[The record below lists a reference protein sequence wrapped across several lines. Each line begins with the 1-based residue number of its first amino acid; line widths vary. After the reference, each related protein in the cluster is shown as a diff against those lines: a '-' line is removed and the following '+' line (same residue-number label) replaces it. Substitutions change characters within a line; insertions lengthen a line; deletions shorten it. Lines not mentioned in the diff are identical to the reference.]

1 MKIIV
6 VGIVGGLLLCTAAAT
21 GGYYVGKSA
30 KPVSRAWVA
39 RANAGR
45 EYFIR
50 TLIEVKADVSEV
62 LNRTNAF
69 GNLKQIARRFR
80 VASGY
85 YLLALKNLPDSPM
98 DAIESKCL
106 AEADEAIDRMKLA
119 IMSVD
124 SCEHAYAHAGRFC
137 SSKEKVDAS
146 DYLLRKT
153 GEANETLN
161 RCLDALLDPPTAT
174 AAASR

>member
-30 KPVSRAWVA
+30 KPVSRVLVA
-39 RANAGR
+39 RGDTGR
-45 EYFIR
+45 EHFIR
-50 TLIEVKADVSEV
+50 TLIEVKADMSEV
-62 LNRTNAF
+62 LNRTDAF
-69 GNLKQIARRFR
+69 GSLKQIARRFR
-80 VASGY
+80 VASGN
-85 YLLALKNLPDSPM
+85 YLLALKSLPDSPM

-119 IMSVD
+119 LMSVD
-124 SCEHAYAHAGRFC
+124 SCEHTFARTGRFC
-137 SSKEKVDAS
+137 SSKEQVDAS
-146 DYLLRKT
+146 DSLLRKT

-174 AAASR
+174 AAVSR

>member
-1 MKIIV
+1 MKVIV

-21 GGYYVGKSA
+21 AGYYAGKSV
-30 KPVSRAWVA
+30 KPASRVWVA
-39 RANAGR
+39 RTNPGR
-45 EYFIR
+45 EHFIH
-50 TLIEVKADVSEV
+50 TVMAVKADMSEV
-62 LNRTNAF
+62 LNRADAF

-80 VASGY
+80 VASGN

-98 DAIESKCL
+98 DAIEGKCL

-124 SCEHAYAHAGRFC
+124 SCEHAYAHSGRFC

-146 DYLLRKT
+146 DYLLRTT

-161 RCLDALLDPPTAT
+161 QCLDALLDPPTAT
-174 AAASR
+174 AAAR

>member
-21 GGYYVGKSA
+21 GGYYAGKSA
-30 KPVSRAWVA
+30 KPVSRVWVA
-39 RANAGR
+39 RANVSR
-45 EYFIR
+45 DYFIR
-50 TLIEVKADVSEV
+50 TLIEVKADMSEV
-62 LNRTNAF
+62 LNRTDAF
-69 GNLKQIARRFR
+69 GNLKEIARRFR

-85 YLLALKNLPDSPM
+85 YLLAPKNVPDSPV

-124 SCEHAYAHAGRFC
+124 SCEHHRGRFC
-137 SSKEKVDAS
+137 SSNEKVDAS

-161 RCLDALLDPPTAT
+161 RCLETLLDPPTAT

>member
-6 VGIVGGLLLCTAAAT
+6 GGIVAGLLLCTAAAT

-30 KPVSRAWVA
+30 KPVSRVWVA
-39 RANAGR
+39 SANSSR

-50 TLIEVKADVSEV
+50 TLIEVKADLSEV
-62 LNRTNAF
+62 LNRTDAF

-98 DAIESKCL
+98 VAIENKCL

-119 IMSVD
+119 KMSVD
-124 SCEHAYAHAGRFC
+124 SCEYHRGRFC
-137 SSKEKVDAS
+137 SPKEKVDAS

-161 RCLDALLDPPTAT
+161 RCLEALLDPPTAT